1 MRKHITTALILLLC
15 ACGVREISIDGLDEY
30 KMDTVGTIR
39 LAEEIDIEDLLTV
52 GKNYIVLDSFNDKYE
67 IKIFDEKG
75 SILFRYGKK
84 GKGPGEFS
92 ESDLILAGIH
102 NGRLY
107 VADSDVNKI
116 VAFKMDGDSSFAFE
130 DEFFIDSGSMIRGG
144 MTGAGEMAFSLVQD
158 DHMLKTFNTDG
169 VKTAEYIPI
178 EIPDINKMS
187 RRELLTFLRSNLF
200 FPVCNGDNM
209 MLFYFLDRKMRFLTF
224 EGKAIKNISDVDY
237 PVVEKTLYES
247 RGSRKDGNTSV
258 NISFKGTYAGFV
270 REGAYWTALIAEE
283 DRGGGAMVIFN
294 AQGQATGY
302 CTLEFPPG
310 EYSPYLMYDK
320 ENDTVLYQLNDIKT
334 GEGDRKAVYVAKIRR
349 ADGVSE

>member
-200 FPVCNGDNM
+200 FPVRPADLCNVYGFSVA
-209 MLFYFLDRKMRFLTF
+209 LSRF
-224 EGKAIKNISDVDY
+224 DV
-237 PVVEKTLYES
+237 VQ
-247 RGSRKDGNTSV
+247 
-258 NISFKGTYAGFV
+258 
-270 REGAYWTALIAEE
+270 LIE
-283 DRGGGAMVIFN
+283 
-294 AQGQATGY
+294 
-302 CTLEFPPG
+302 
-310 EYSPYLMYDK
+310 
-320 ENDTVLYQLNDIKT
+320 
-334 GEGDRKAVYVAKIRR
+334 
-349 ADGVSE
+349 DGVIIFVVHQIGRVLARRKLKSAITRGLTLRIEYYHRAPSPVLFGDQSGPVSTFPDKTRVCPFK